1 VVLLEKLLEGF
12 VGKLLEGLALLTC
25 DRVDRLPRLAFSG
38 HWAILFRLLSRIC
51 R

>member
-1 VVLLEKLLEGF
+1 
-12 VGKLLEGLALLTC
+12 LLTC
-25 DRVDRLPRLAFSG
+25 DRVDRLPRLVIELNAFSG